1 MTVSCDDSDCSSTT
15 ETTHAQ
21 DLKTGAPFDIGFYSD
36 GTPAMLTLKT
46 SGPILLECLDLD
58 CTGANQYTPGD
69 FSTDLFTSNSSL
81 NLLIKGDDTAMFSY
95 LNWGPENQVLIGC
108 KGVGA
113 RNCTS
118 IAENHKTMFASQ
130 AGGGYYSD
138 LALTSDGLP
147 VFAYS
152 ADGHISVQF
161 CEDKGNEVIGNGS
174 SSIYFEQGED
184 FKDIQ
189 VRLTD
194 GDVPIIT
201 AIRDDAGD
209 TAIVLTCVDMSC
221 SDAHLFDLGG
231 GMEAHTNLGEDQF
244 WTIAVTDLELA
255 SSPNGRYMAYG
266 ARTSDGNVHL
276 RVGQIIA
283 PAVTGI
289 VPAS

>member
-1 MTVSCDDSDCSSTT
+1 MTT
-15 ETTHAQ
+15 
-21 DLKTGAPFDIGFYSD
+21 
-36 GTPAMLTLKT
+36 
-46 SGPILLECLDLD
+46 
-58 CTGANQYTPGD
+58 
-69 FSTDLFTSNSSL
+69 
-81 NLLIKGDDTAMFSY
+81 
-95 LNWGPENQVLIGC
+95 
-108 KGVGA
+108 
-113 RNCTS
+113 
-118 IAENHKTMFASQ
+118 
-130 AGGGYYSD
+130 
-138 LALTSDGLP
+138 
-147 VFAYS
+147 
-152 ADGHISVQF
+152 